1 MVAVKTAD
9 LPKPAML
16 KTRQALA
23 TEANDLY
30 LMLLWHKQ
38 GISWFS
44 ARATR
49 LERLAQRAL
58 QRLNRRDLW

>member
-1 MVAVKTAD
+1 MVAIRTAD
-9 LPKPAML
+9 LPKL
-16 KTRQALA
+16 ETLRTRQALA
-23 TEANDLY
+23 TEANRLY

-44 ARATR
+44 VRAQR